1 MNGGK
6 KIEEYLSSVR
16 HDLRGQ
22 LQVIREGASIVLDGL
37 GNKDCN
43 RCFSILKPAL
53 ESADKLNELIGEL
66 LSSSRLDTILE
77 PLISGKGED
86 LETVKS
92 ELISNDLESLKY
104 ELMGMISHVIRTP
117 LAVVKESLA
126 LILDEIPGQLNG
138 QQKQLLSDAKQNAD
152 NLIQSIESIFEK
164 SWDNIVHPGR
174 DTPPGGAPEKE
185 GGLPVKNRILVVED
199 QAAIVEMV
207 RMRLEANN
215 YEVITAGDGQEGL
228 DKARKENP
236 HLIILDV
243 MLPKMDGYKVCQ
255 LLKADPR
262 YKKIPIIISTGRT
275 QQELQKLGKEVGA
288 DAYIS
293 KPFEAQLL
301 LSKIKLLLENKEEWK
316 IGKMGS
322 NLSA

>member
-1 MNGGK
+1 MNEGK
-6 KIEEYLSSVR
+6 KIEDILSTVR

-22 LQVIREGASIVLDGL
+22 LQVVREGTSMVLDGL
-37 GNKDCN
+37 GNESCN
-43 RCFSILKPAL
+43 KCFSILKPAL

-66 LSSSRLDTILE
+66 LSSSRFNTILD
-77 PLISGKGED
+77 PLISEKEED
-86 LETVKS
+86 LETLKS
-92 ELISNDLESLKY
+92 EIMSNDLESLKY

-117 LAVVKESLA
+117 LTVVKESLS
-126 LILDEIPGQLNG
+126 LILDEIPGQLNA

-152 NLIQSIESIFEK
+152 DLIQSIESIFEK
-164 SWDNIVHPGR
+164 SWDNIVQPARNNLTAGATDKR
-174 DTPPGGAPEKE
+174 DSLTT
-185 GGLPVKNRILVVED
+185 KNRILVVED
-199 QAAIVEMV
+199 QAAIVDMV

-215 YEVITAGDGQEGL
+215 YEVITAADGQEGL

-236 HLIILDV
+236 NLIILDI
-243 MLPKMDGYKVCQ
+243 MLPKMDGYKVCK

-275 QQELQKLGKEVGA
+275 PQELKKLGKEVGA

-301 LSKIKLLLENKEEWK
+301 LSKIKILLEEKAELEVQ
-316 IGKMGS
+316 
-322 NLSA
+322 